1 MISQK
6 LALLDDH
13 SLKEATFDSYDER
26 KNNQCLRGTRVDL
39 LADIQDWSTSPQSKC
54 IFWLNGIAGAGKST
68 ISRSVAEQFNK
79 AECLGANFFFKRG
92 DAIPNV
98 GKAIGASC
106 TGCSGE
112 ITEML
117 KQMYLGRDK
126 EGQRQWASDFRRVV
140 GVIIT
145 VFEPL
150 SIASLESLLR
160 PDDFDIPRTLAALHS
175 VLDISESKKRPIRL
189 FHLSFRDYLIDPD
202 QCPEAFLISEPALHV
217 QIAAMCVQLMTRHL
231 RRDLCRLQKP
241 GTMRSDNGQETLSK
255 FLPAELRY
263 ACRYWIQ
270 HAKERKIAI
279 YEGDQIQIFLNQH
292 MLHWLE
298 ALALMGDLTM
308 SIEMLDT
315 LYLLA
320 EGAEGTQIR
329 AFVHDAKRFVLRYQ
343 YIVDKSPLQMYYSA
357 LMFSPNHSIL
367 RQRFWEGFE
376 WLKVAPVVQDNWDAC
391 LQTLEGHYR
400 SIRAVCFSPDGKL
413 LASAAEEETIRLWD
427 VKTGATHGT
436 IEDDATAIS
445 FSPDNRLIGSAHP
458 DGTIKLRDLGTQEV
472 CKIFTGHSEKV
483 NAIIFL
489 GNGELLA
496 SASDD
501 HTVRLWNTATGL
513 TISLLQGHTGCVET
527 LAVSQDGKLIASG
540 SSDGEIRLWDVVT
553 GKLSHVLEGHLVAV
567 QAITFMHD
575 NTTIGSADENG
586 YINFWETSTCVLENK
601 LETREKAYTSTFSPD
616 GKRFAV
622 TPRNGQIELFDTVTG
637 SVHSVFMGHEDVRS
651 ALEFSPDSTVL
662 ASGSWDHTVKL
673 WDVSTGSNYDKLDDS
688 DTDAITVSPRG
699 KAVASYHANSTK
711 LWSAHTG
718 HLELESHA
726 VVLNQ
731 NEDMVACALQNHT
744 INLQDLET
752 GAPPLTLDG
761 HAEFVRELTFSPN
774 NKLLASVSS
783 DQTVNLWDVEAGALC
798 RKFSCTHT
806 ISEVVFSPDGKLLAI
821 VCTNDTVELWSMTT
835 ETSCWTLCTL
845 PDLKNVVF
853 SPDAMLL
860 ASVHWWDTPV
870 SYMWDTI
877 TKDQIRFDD
886 HARFGGTIA
895 FSPNSKL
902 AVFISVDGILKLWDV
917 TAGTVHRMLG
927 GANDYSILS
936 RDANVVFSPDGKLIA
951 SAEDFVVKLWNVE
964 SRTLVERFTVDRN
977 GPWITSLSHKM
988 GGISSLILD
997 TIDSSPTTLHV
1008 QMIAAS
1014 SQ

>member
-1 MISQK
+1 
-6 LALLDDH
+6 
-13 SLKEATFDSYDER
+13 
-26 KNNQCLRGTRVDL
+26 
-39 LADIQDWSTSPQSKC
+39 
-54 IFWLNGIAGAGKST
+54 
-68 ISRSVAEQFNK
+68 
-79 AECLGANFFFKRG
+79 
-92 DAIPNV
+92 
-98 GKAIGASC
+98 
-106 TGCSGE
+106 
-112 ITEML
+112 
-117 KQMYLGRDK
+117 
-126 EGQRQWASDFRRVV
+126 
-140 GVIIT
+140 
-145 VFEPL
+145 
-150 SIASLESLLR
+150 
-160 PDDFDIPRTLAALHS
+160 
-175 VLDISESKKRPIRL
+175 
-189 FHLSFRDYLIDPD
+189 
-202 QCPEAFLISEPALHV
+202 
-217 QIAAMCVQLMTRHL
+217 
-231 RRDLCRLQKP
+231 
-241 GTMRSDNGQETLSK
+241 
-255 FLPAELRY
+255 
-263 ACRYWIQ
+263 
-270 HAKERKIAI
+270 
-279 YEGDQIQIFLNQH
+279 
-292 MLHWLE
+292 
-298 ALALMGDLTM
+298 
-308 SIEMLDT
+308 
-315 LYLLA
+315 
-320 EGAEGTQIR
+320 
-329 AFVHDAKRFVLRYQ
+329 
-343 YIVDKSPLQMYYSA
+343 
-357 LMFSPNHSIL
+357 MFSPNHSIL

-540 SSDGEIRLWDVVT
+540 SSDGEIRLWNVVT

-586 YINFWETSTCVLENK
+586 YINFWEASTRVLENK
-601 LETREKAYTSTFSPD
+601 LETRKKAYTSTFSPD

-637 SVHSVFMGHEDVRS
+637 SVHSVFMGHEDVGS

-964 SRTLVERFTVDRN
+964 SRTLFERFTVDRN
-977 GPWITSLSHKM
+977 GPWITSLSFSQDGRHLKSDL
-988 GGISSLILD
+988 GYHRLQSNDPSCSDDRCFLSIKGNWIILGTTPILWLPTDFRPQTRHGCSVGIATVALVRPNGHALIMTFDMTELERLF
-997 TIDSSPTTLHV
+997 PR
-1008 QMIAAS
+1008 
-1014 SQ
+1014 